1 MSRGVEKGRI
11 KCRNSSSVVAIVGYI
26 EFCRMYK
33 DGGLRDRAVLVFN
46 IVLVKCL
53 QK

>member
-1 MSRGVEKGRI
+1 MSLGVEKGRI
-11 KCRNSSSVVAIVGYI
+11 KCRNSLSVVAIVGYI
-26 EFCRMYK
+26 VFFRMYK